1 MQFRGCWVSP
11 RTPAARISQLCCCC
25 WCFLPHPSSPPLS
38 LLSIPPS
45 SFLGLSLS
53 PVKWH
58 KRVRSSHF
66 SRLSFPF
73 LILQGSV
80 LARTN
85 DAEPWAPTHRT
96 VCYSHS
102 QILAGLLLRRGT
114 TGECGRMV
122 SVFPLSK
129 SQKLFKLQRVSTTF
143 LHMLIFPAFFKW
155 ITINFIY
162 IVTLVSRMQIDAQ
175 NYTQLN
181 LQNVSFCSLFGLFK
195 LVLTKK

>member
-1 MQFRGCWVSP
+1 MNFIVFKLLFVPLYILIILALTHRQICIVLAWVNCFKSQMGCSSGDVESALGPLLPGLVSSVAVVDASFP
-11 RTPAARISQLCCCC
+11 TPAVFLCLSRR
-25 WCFLPHPSSPPLS
+25 FLHLQ
-38 LLSIPPS
+38 
-45 SFLGLSLS
+45 FLGLSLS

-58 KRVRSSHF
+58 KRVRFSHF

-122 SVFPLSK
+122 SAFPLSK
-129 SQKLFKLQRVSTTF
+129 SQKRLKLQSVSENRF
-143 LHMLIFPAFFKW
+143 AHAELP
-155 ITINFIY
+155 
-162 IVTLVSRMQIDAQ
+162 S
-175 NYTQLN
+175 
-181 LQNVSFCSLFGLFK
+181 NV
-195 LVLTKK
+195 